1 MRLYNPA
8 GLVTGGRGVSFMD
21 SYRCKLCGYIYNPK
35 IGDVANGIKPKT
47 AFEDIP
53 ASWRCPR
60 CGAGKDRFVKV

>member
-1 MRLYNPA
+1 
-8 GLVTGGRGVSFMD
+8 MD

-53 ASWRCPR
+53 TSWRCPR